1 MATKL
6 DYINELEKRHGSSA
20 ELNELRSRYT
30 PDIYSGMTDQ
40 KEIQQKS
47 GEIYDLSTGTFLP
60 RPMAENIYG
69 PLKELGQV
77 DSFKKN
83 FNAVIN
89 GEGQGELPKPKFPG
103 QTPRDI
109 RVSRLVG
116 EKEEDGRPSLLKRTV
131 KSFGRSF
138 VNLFATLRTKSDVGI
153 INTDLTVLFDRME
166 LAKDAGL
173 MPKDGGI
180 KDYLAIDFKERDEL
194 FGGETM
200 LEHRARVSAKKVI
213 ETPGFKATATPEAI
227 TIPEKAA
234 DVVGNVS
241 AFVAKLAITKKLLG
255 APAAGRNITAWETL
269 NLAEGGI
276 PGTGAGMY
284 VALRGIDK
292 IPIKGAKGFF
302 VKTGSQ
308 SALFAGVTAVEGGDQ
323 EAIATA
329 ALLPWALRAFDAA
342 TAGTAK
348 LVRGRL
354 EAKAVKNLRDMGN
367 RNGIDLSKVPDSS
380 LKFVISKSRQA
391 RFWNKQFDKGKI
403 TEETLNTRLD
413 QIRQDVAPVLSG
425 IAKQQPIKPVGKD
438 IVKAKPTAKKPAP
451 EPSVKPPVEPV
462 KPAKVIRQPKV
473 TTKPP
478 VAVSA
483 AQFAREHGITGK
495 PNKAQQKNLDALKQF
510 PEADVVE
517 GTTLV
522 RMINPKGAA
531 FKVPAGQIQAKLDA
545 GFTLAP
551 KVVIAVKREAF
562 ETSDLATSPNI
573 SESQIQAQKQA
584 DGKFKLFF
592 RGTRNE
598 IFQGELFNSASEAR
612 QFFKVQKIKAQEAFA
627 QPPIEPEITTEVP
640 PQLERLGGKEAG
652 ATTIIPDVATEVT
665 ETGKRL
671 GSTLAAAAKGVKE
684 IFSRNVK
691 RFSDHVKGLG
701 ARGEQIARDFDEI
714 TQRTQKRVNNSILD
728 AKEALKGVSKE
739 NRVKI
744 AKAMNRRLENV
755 PKWIQERA
763 NKLSAVMDEIM
774 NEARSI
780 GIQRRVGG
788 EKVELRGSGKA
799 FPQVPNAEGDK
810 FLKLAGNKG
819 LTSPRVLQV
828 AQKAVADGLA
838 GSVEE
843 YVAGLQQ
850 FRANQLRGVSSY
862 LERTRVEL
870 PEEFIEWDPDRVL
883 DALIQKTWLT
893 VEGTRQWGTDK
904 GGLSFP
910 KLAVQVEGVRQDS
923 GPDEA
928 KQIEQFVK
936 AAFGQELLSTE
947 ASRKISGAVRGFQ
960 FLTKIAPSA
969 LTIMRN
975 MLDRFAKAAAIAP
988 ASVILKSTLQ
998 FPPIINA
1005 FMPSARKIEEEM
1017 IRRGAV
1023 FSNTSLGEGY
1033 QPGHLATKIAGKAFA
1048 ASERGNQIFI
1058 ALVRKNAIDHNL
1070 RILNTNPKIAAIF
1083 DKRIG
1088 KLLSPLEAIGRSP
1101 TQAQKRLRDLGD
1113 DELIAK
1119 LESVDDIPPDI
1130 LDAVLHRTVR
1140 DKAFPVVLSTKRSW
1154 WDNKPFMRM
1163 ITQFK
1168 VWGTDQVGHIWNDVV
1183 KDSVQ
1188 NRDPSKM
1195 VRWLVMMAMMG
1206 ELYNIIRDF
1215 VLGRDESLVA
1225 TLTAKERRN
1234 LKEISTTILKDLLD
1248 GGAVGILADVI
1259 YGLPNLVGGPTLQTM
1274 KSLGEATVKSIWN
1287 PSQAKDAIA
1296 QMAKKETPALKQ
1308 AQSLLDKV
1316 DAQFQKKN
1324 ITQDYYKVRLQGFR
1338 WANDKKFPTAKD
1350 KAKRLAV
1357 QSVLGW
1363 IKNVPQERTF
1373 SYEMAIRQIIVGDI
1387 EDASEHLFF
1396 LLKTAKTDEEL
1407 MSLEKGIESA
1417 LNNASP
1423 LGKVAER
1430 DSEGFLR
1437 GMSRDQRQTV
1447 TSTQLQ
1453 YDRNASEAYGLAI
1466 RKFAKWRRSQ

>member
-6 DYINELEKRHGSSA
+6 DYINELEKRHGPSP
-20 ELNELRSRYT
+20 ELDELRSRFT
-30 PDIYSGMTDQ
+30 PDVYSGMTDQ
-40 KEIQQKS
+40 REIQKKAD
-47 GEIYDLSTGTFLP
+47 GIYDLSTDTTIPVSG
-60 RPMAENIYG
+60 AENIYG
-69 PLKELGQV
+69 PLQELGQV

-83 FNAVIN
+83 FNAVVN
-89 GEGQGELPKPKFPG
+89 GERSLPGPTSPG
-103 QTPRDI
+103 GTPRDI
-109 RVSRLVG
+109 RVASERN
-116 EKEEDGRPSLLKRTV
+116 KTDRPGLLLRTA

-138 VNLFATLRTKSDVGI
+138 VNLLGTLRTKSNVGL
-153 INTDLTVLFDRME
+153 INSDLTVLFERME
-166 LAKDAGL
+166 SAKDAGL
-173 MPKDGGI
+173 MSEDGSI
-180 KDYLAIDFKERDEL
+180 KEFLAIDFKERDEL

-200 LEHRARVSAKKVI
+200 LEHRARISATKLVT
-213 ETPGFKATATPEAI
+213 TPGFKATATPEAI

-234 DVVGNVS
+234 DVVGNVA
-241 AFVAKLAITKKLLG
+241 AFVTKLAITKKLLG
-255 APAAGRNITAWETL
+255 APTAGRNITAWETL
-269 NLAEGGI
+269 NLAEGGV
-276 PGTGAGMY
+276 PGAGAGMY

-302 VKTGSQ
+302 AKTGSQ
-308 SALFAGVTAVEGGDQ
+308 SALFAGVTAVEGGDT

-342 TAGTAK
+342 TTGTAK
-348 LVRGRL
+348 VVRGRL
-354 EAKAVKNLRDMGN
+354 ESKAVKNLRDMGTK
-367 RNGIDLSKVPDSS
+367 NGIDLSKVPDSS

-403 TEETLNTRLD
+403 TEETLNNRLD

-438 IVKAKPTAKKPAP
+438 IVKAEPVVKKPAA
-451 EPSVKPPVEPV
+451 EPTVKPPVPAKKTPVPPVEPT
-462 KPAKVIRQPKV
+462 KPAVPAKGAI
-473 TTKPP
+473 KPVVP
-478 VAVSA
+478 TAKPGGERRIAKALTDKEVRKIMKESLDKNQFKAFLQDDIQARKGDQEAATRAFDQEAEVMFERGFLFDTNNNKWVRVSA
-483 AQFAREHGITGK
+483 GEKSRVEKLAKEKGG
-495 PNKAQQKNLDALKQF
+495 
-510 PEADVVE
+510 VVE
-517 GTTLV
+517 G
-522 RMINPKGAA
+522 
-531 FKVPAGQIQAKLDA
+531 
-545 GFTLAP
+545 
-551 KVVIAVKREAF
+551 F
-562 ETSDLATSPNI
+562 E
-573 SESQIQAQKQA
+573 
-584 DGKFKLFF
+584 
-592 RGTRNE
+592 
-598 IFQGELFNSASEAR
+598 
-612 QFFKVQKIKAQEAFA
+612 FA
-627 QPPIEPEITTEVP
+627 QPPTEAKGEITTEVP

-652 ATTIIPDVATEVT
+652 ATTIIPDIATEVT

-671 GSTLAAAAKGVKE
+671 GSTLAAAAKGTKE
-684 IFSRNVK
+684 IFSRNVR

-701 ARGEQIARDFDEI
+701 IRGEQVSRDFDEI

-728 AKEALKGVSKE
+728 ARPATKGVNKD
-739 NRVKI
+739 NREKI
-744 AKAMNRRLENV
+744 AKAMNKRLKNV

-763 NKLSAVMDEIM
+763 NKLSAVMNEIM
-774 NEARSI
+774 NEARAI

-819 LTSPRVLQV
+819 LASPRVLQV
-828 AQKAVADGLA
+828 AQEAVLA
-838 GSVEE
+838 GRANSVEE

-893 VEGTRQWGTDK
+893 IEGTRQWGTDK

-910 KLAVQVEGVRQDS
+910 KLAVQVEGIRQDK

-947 ASRKISGAVRGFQ
+947 ASRKISGVVRGFQ
-960 FLTKIAPSA
+960 FITKIAGTP
-969 LTIMRN
+969 LTLTRN
-975 MLDRFAKAAAIAP
+975 VLDRFAKAAAMAP
-988 ASVILKSTLQ
+988 FSVILKSTLQ

-1005 FMPSARKIEEEM
+1005 FMKSARKIEEEM

-1033 QPGHLATKIAGKAFA
+1033 QPGHLATKIAGTAFA

-1058 ALVRKNAIDHNL
+1058 ALVKKNAIDHNL
-1070 RILNTNPKIAAIF
+1070 RILQTNPKIAAIF

-1088 KLLSPLEAIGRSP
+1088 KILSPLEAIGRSP
-1101 TQAQKRLRDLGD
+1101 TQAQQRLRDLGD

-1163 ITQFK
+1163 VTQFK
-1168 VWGTDQVGHIWNDVV
+1168 VWGTDQVGHVWNDVI

-1195 VRWLVMMAMMG
+1195 VRWLVTMAMMG

-1215 VLGRDESLVA
+1215 VLGKDESLVS
-1225 TLTAKERRN
+1225 TLSAKERRN
-1234 LKEISTTILKDLLD
+1234 LKEISTTILKDILD

-1259 YGLPNLVGGPTLQTM
+1259 YGLPNLVGGPTLQTVTT
-1274 KSLGEATVKSIWN
+1274 LGEATVKSIWN
-1287 PSQAKDAIA
+1287 PAQAKNAIA
-1296 QMAKKETPALKQ
+1296 EMAKKETPAIRQ

-1316 DAQFQKKN
+1316 DAKFEKKN
-1324 ITQDYYKVRLQGFR
+1324 ITQDYYNVRLQGFR

-1350 KAKRLAV
+1350 KAKKLAV

-1363 IKNVPQERTF
+1363 IKNIPQERSF

-1387 EDASEHLFF
+1387 DDASEHLFF
-1396 LLKTAKTDEEL
+1396 LLKTADNDEEL
-1407 MSLEKGIESA
+1407 MSIEKGIESS

-1423 LGKVAER
+1423 LGKVSAA
-1430 DSEGFLR
+1430 DSQDFLR
-1437 GMSRDQRQTV
+1437 NMSREQRQIV
-1447 TSTQLQ
+1447 TSVQLQ

-1466 RKFAKWRRSQ
+1466 RKFRKWQRNQ